1 MVRRIAAIDL
11 GTNTARLLIADCFP
25 DGRFEQLYLAR
36 TIVRLG
42 GGFDR
47 RTGLSAD
54 AMQRTLACLHE
65 FRRQIDHR
73 GVTLVR
79 AVATSAVRD
88 AANGALFV
96 EQVAKE
102 TGIQLAII
110 DGSLEGR
117 LTLLGVL
124 AGLEQQPE
132 ELLLFDVGGGST
144 EYSIARGGR
153 PLFVQSLPLGVVRLT
168 EGKMDSSAMVDKI
181 DRELFLLLQAIKEK
195 ELIPDPAKAMLVGTA
210 GTATT
215 LAAIS
220 MGMVEYDYRRVNN
233 HLLSRSEV
241 QRIHDLLAPLTP
253 AERLAVAGLEPGRE
267 DLIIAGILITL
278 QTMERFG
285 FERMTV
291 SDYGLLEGLLLAD
304 RLT

>member
-153 PLFVQSLPLGVVRLT
+153 PLLCRVCRWGWCALPKGRWILVPWLTRLT
-168 EGKMDSSAMVDKI
+168 VSSFSFC
-181 DRELFLLLQAIKEK
+181 R
-195 ELIPDPAKAMLVGTA
+195 P
-210 GTATT
+210 
-215 LAAIS
+215 
-220 MGMVEYDYRRVNN
+220 
-233 HLLSRSEV
+233 
-241 QRIHDLLAPLTP
+241 
-253 AERLAVAGLEPGRE
+253 
-267 DLIIAGILITL
+267 
-278 QTMERFG
+278 
-285 FERMTV
+285 
-291 SDYGLLEGLLLAD
+291 
-304 RLT
+304 